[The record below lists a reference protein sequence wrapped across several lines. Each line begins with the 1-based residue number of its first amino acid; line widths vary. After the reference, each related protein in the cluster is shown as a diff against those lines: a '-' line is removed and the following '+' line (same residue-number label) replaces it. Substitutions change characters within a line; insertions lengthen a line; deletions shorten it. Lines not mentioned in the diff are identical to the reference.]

1 VKNPRRRLERACSA
15 ESFVALRS
23 QRYGVAPL
31 IAPRFDETF
40 ASDPNDA
47 DFSQA
52 C

>member
-1 VKNPRRRLERACSA
+1 MKNPRRHLERACSA

-23 QRYGVAPL
+23 QRYGIAPL

-40 ASDPNDA
+40 ASDLDDA
-47 DFSQA
+47 DSPRA